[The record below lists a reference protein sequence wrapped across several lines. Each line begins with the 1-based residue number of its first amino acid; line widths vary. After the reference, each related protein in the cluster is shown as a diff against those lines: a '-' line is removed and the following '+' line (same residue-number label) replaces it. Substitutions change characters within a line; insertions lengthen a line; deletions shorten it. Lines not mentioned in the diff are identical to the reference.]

1 MSRKH
6 WTPVL
11 EHPDVE
17 PFVLRGLGT
26 VDDFLDWIKQ
36 DDVTE
41 YRYPGGG
48 FVFVDKPDGLE
59 IHVAFLP
66 DFWGR
71 PLAISFRNVFTKVM
85 ALGKTVVAHEWEDN
99 WRSKPP
105 RSYGFV
111 EDGVF
116 KSTDF
121 GVSCKRWFLT
131 PEAWYNS
138 PVGRKCNELY
148 R

>member
-1 MSRKH
+1 MNDH
-6 WTPVL
+6 WHDVVT
-11 EHPDVE
+11 HKDVE
-17 PFVLRGLGT
+17 PFVLRGLASY
-26 VDDFLDWIKQ
+26 DDFKAWLMTDG
-36 DDVTE
+36 VTE

-48 FVFVDKPDGLE
+48 FVFVDKPDGVE

-71 PLAISFRNVFTKVM
+71 SLAMSFRDVFQKVM
-85 ALGKTVVAHEWEDN
+85 AGGRNIIAHEWADN
-99 WRSKPP
+99 WRSMPP

-116 KSTDF
+116 ENTEF
-121 GVSCKRWFLT
+121 GVACKRWVLT
-131 PEAWYNS
+131 PETWYRS
-138 PVGRKCNELY
+138 PVGRKCNGLY